1 VVAPDPPARA
11 TRRQLLAGAGAAA
24 VGLSGCSV
32 AQDRTVRV
40 GLLGSPA
47 RLADIRLLNN
57 ALSLE
62 FRTIAAYTAGIPH
75 LEGPIRRS
83 AVQFLHEELSH
94 MARLESLIRRTGG
107 LPFGRQDSYSYGH
120 AGPGGPPH
128 STPRQVLLL
137 LHALEQAQLSTYL
150 QAIPQLA
157 PGPVRGDIAAI
168 LANQAQHIAIL
179 RSALGL
185 EAVPAALVNGGE

>member
-1 VVAPDPPARA
+1 VV
-11 TRRQLLAGAGAAA
+11 
-24 VGLSGCSV
+24 LSGCSV

-40 GLLGSPA
+40 GLLAPPVRIS
-47 RLADIRLLNN
+47 DIRLLNN
-57 ALSLE
+57 SLSLE

-75 LEGPIRRS
+75 LEGPVRRS

-107 LPFGRQDSYSYGH
+107 EPFGRQDSYGYGH
-120 AGPGGPPH
+120 QGPGGPPH
-128 STPRQVLLL
+128 NTPREVLVL
-137 LHALEQAQLSTYL
+137 LHALEQTQLSTYL

-157 PGPVRGDIAAI
+157 PGPVRGDVAAI
-168 LANQAQHIAIL
+168 LANQAQHISIL

-185 EAVPAALVNGGE
+185 DPVPYGLVTGGE